1 MGLFDRVKNV
11 FSKDYDPNDK
21 SANFYGYN
29 LKIDTYAEIEKMTS
43 KEFKETLD
51 INNQIL
57 DRYKEKNND
66 DIQKALMKKYL
77 KLSQDDINKQMLI
90 EDEQEKAEMDKELEG
105 QNLTEEEKEKIKE
118 DALEQKRKGEIPLD
132 EKDRKKALQ
141 TRIYESTYNVMYK
154 DYAQKVEKIKNEQFD
169 SRDISLGTEQAMEII
184 AMEKNLEK
192 IDLLYHNH
200 TGREITQVER
210 IKEKKEDFQHK
221 MNYNEKG
228 IQTIA
233 SEQANS
239 LDRLYK
245 IRAEKYEK
253 YIKALK
259 NPNMSDQEKAMY
271 KKDYQEANLD
281 LVQNVPSLQEYTKD
295 LEIEG
300 KNQELVE
307 EAQLKEP
314 TAATKYMYEQE
325 GAEKLNPDASKEI
338 HRVQEDKL
346 KRDEMAYEKSRIQQ
360 EDAIQKGDVNAAK
373 DIMDAQRQGNIYE
386 ENIDKVPEQATISE
400 INKEQKEEQRT
411 SDSNFARSLRQ
422 VRNIEDSTPEE
433 LENMIADRN
442 EDAQEQIRKNAKE
455 ELQKQEEYQR
465 EIRRK
470 NDKPYNPNGN

>member
-1 MGLFDRVKNV
+1 
-11 FSKDYDPNDK
+11 
-21 SANFYGYN
+21 
-29 LKIDTYAEIEKMTS
+29 
-43 KEFKETLD
+43 
-51 INNQIL
+51 
-57 DRYKEKNND
+57 
-66 DIQKALMKKYL
+66 
-77 KLSQDDINKQMLI
+77 
-90 EDEQEKAEMDKELEG
+90 
-105 QNLTEEEKEKIKE
+105 
-118 DALEQKRKGEIPLD
+118 
-132 EKDRKKALQ
+132 
-141 TRIYESTYNVMYK
+141 
-154 DYAQKVEKIKNEQFD
+154 
-169 SRDISLGTEQAMEII
+169 
-184 AMEKNLEK
+184 MEKNLEK

-200 TGREITQVER
+200 TGKEITQVQR
-210 IKEKKEDFQHK
+210 IKEKKEDFQQK
-221 MNYNEKG
+221 INYNEKG
-228 IQTIA
+228 IQNIA

-245 IRAEKYEK
+245 VRAEKYEK

-259 NPNMSDQEKAMY
+259 NPSMSDQEKAMY
-271 KKDYQEANLD
+271 KKEYQEANLD
-281 LVQNVPSLQEYTKD
+281 LIQNVPSLQEYTKD

-300 KNQELVE
+300 KNQELVD
-307 EAQLKEP
+307 EAELKQP
-314 TAATKYMYEQE
+314 TAATKYMYDQE

-360 EDAIQKGDVNAAK
+360 EDAMQKGDVGAAK

-400 INKEQKEEQRT
+400 INKEQAEEQRT

-442 EDAQEQIRKNAKE
+442 EDAEEQIRKNTKE

-470 NDKPYNPNGN
+470 NEKPNHN